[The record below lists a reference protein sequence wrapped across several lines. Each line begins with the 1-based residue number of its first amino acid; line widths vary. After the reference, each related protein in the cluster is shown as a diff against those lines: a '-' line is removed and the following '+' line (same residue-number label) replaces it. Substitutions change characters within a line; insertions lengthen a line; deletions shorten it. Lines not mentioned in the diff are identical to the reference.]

1 MTAAE
6 VRARL
11 NAIVDPCS
19 LAAGAPAGIDEM
31 GLVRAVNIKAT
42 PGGAVIRVRIGLT
55 EPGCM
60 IGASFVARAH
70 ECLEPLPGVASVEV
84 TLEHDCDWTPADLD
98 PGYARRLHAVREA
111 RRSAPPFGV

>member
-6 VRARL
+6 VRAQL
-11 NAIVDPCS
+11 NAIIDPCS
-19 LAAGAPAGIDEM
+19 LAAGAPAGLDEM
-31 GLVRAVNIKAT
+31 GLVRGVEVEAT

-60 IGASFVARAH
+60 IGASFITRAH
-70 ECLEPLPGVASVEV
+70 ERLEPLPGVASVEV

-98 PGYARRLHAVREA
+98 PSYAQKLQTVRKA
-111 RRSAPPFGV
+111 RRSRPPFGV

>member
-1 MTAAE
+1 VTAAE

-31 GLVRAVNIKAT
+31 GLVREVDVEAT
-42 PGGAVIRVRIGLT
+42 PSGAVIRVRIGLT

-70 ECLEPLPGVASVEV
+70 ECLESLPGVARVEV
-84 TLEHDCDWTPADLD
+84 ALEHDCDWSPEDLD
-98 PGYARRLHAVREA
+98 PSYARRLHAVREV
-111 RRSAPPFGV
+111 RRLESPFGV

>member
-19 LAAGAPAGIDEM
+19 VAAGAPAGIDEM
-31 GLVRAVNIKAT
+31 GLVRAVDVEAT
-42 PGGAVIRVRIGLT
+42 PGGDVIRVRIGLT
-55 EPGCM
+55 EPGCT

-84 TLEHDCDWTPADLD
+84 TLQHDCDWTPADLD
-98 PGYARRLHAVREA
+98 AGYARRLHVVRET
-111 RRSAPPFGV
+111 RRPAPPFSV

>member
-98 PGYARRLHAVREA
+98 PSYARRLHAVRRTSKPA
-111 RRSAPPFGV
+111 N

>member
-11 NAIVDPCS
+11 NSIVDPCS

-31 GLVRAVNIKAT
+31 GLVRAVDVDET
-42 PGGAVIRVRIGLT
+42 PRGAVIRVRIGLT

-98 PGYARRLHAVREA
+98 PGYASRLHAVREA
-111 RRSAPPFGV
+111 RRSAPSFGV

>member
-1 MTAAE
+1 MTAPE

-11 NAIVDPCS
+11 NTIVDPCS

-31 GLVRAVNIKAT
+31 GLVRGVDVEAT

-60 IGASFVARAH
+60 IGASFITRARECLASLPDVAR
-70 ECLEPLPGVASVEV
+70 VEV
-84 TLEHDCDWTPADLD
+84 ALEHDCDWTPADLD
-98 PGYARRLHAVREA
+98 PGYALRLHAVRNA
-111 RRSAPPFGV
+111 RSRARQ